1 MNGCFFCCEKEGQK
15 KLYVE
20 ILKNDFLTYMNCKL
34 AEYQVLQN
42 V

>member
-1 MNGCFFCCEKEGQK
+1 MDAFFCCEKEGQK

-20 ILKNDFLTYMNCKL
+20 ISQNDFLTYMNCKL